1 MASLKDEV
9 SDALRKQ
16 GSPVGA
22 LPLWEE
28 IHSGYERGGPDA
40 VRNLLEGKVKA
51 IRKSAKA
58 EASEMKAAAGSVKA
72 RARAKRKR

>member
-9 SDALRKQ
+9 SEALKKQ
-16 GSPVGA
+16 GSPAGA

-28 IHSGYERGGPDA
+28 IHAGYERGGPDA
-40 VRNLLEGKVKA
+40 VWNLLEGKVRAVRKA
-51 IRKSAKA
+51 AKA

-72 RARAKRKR
+72 RARTKRKR

>member
-1 MASLKDEV
+1 MAGLKEEV
-9 SDALRKQ
+9 SEALKKQ
-16 GSPVGA
+16 GSPAGA

-28 IHSGYERGGPDA
+28 IHAGYEHGGSDA
-40 VRNLLEGKVKA
+40 VWNLLEAKVKA

-72 RARAKRKR
+72 RARTKRKR

>member
-1 MASLKDEV
+1 MANLKDEV
-9 SDALRKQ
+9 SEVLKKQ
-16 GSPVGA
+16 GSPAGT

-28 IHSGYERGGPDA
+28 IHAGYERGGPDA
-40 VRNLLEGKVKA
+40 VWNLLEGKVKA

>member
-9 SDALRKQ
+9 SDALKKQ
-16 GSPVGA
+16 GSPAGA

-28 IHSGYERGGPDA
+28 IHAGYERGGSDA
-40 VRNLLEGKVKA
+40 VWNLLEGKVKA
-51 IRKSAKA
+51 IRRSAKA